1 MLVSTDRHSSRETR
15 DFARMF
21 SLSAGFFYRARGKK
35 TIEGLVSEA
44 RKKGESTLAL
54 FSFSEISFI
63 SISISGWEWK
73 NKILK
78 VLRYSFGK
86 EKPKGSEI
94 GSFEGKD
101 GKEFQSL
108 FGFDD
113 FYGGNIVVFAEDG
126 KLKIMKKEKNL
137 LEIEYTLQ
145 EKVEG

>member
-15 DFARMF
+15 DFARAF
-21 SLSAGFFYRARGKK
+21 SFSAGFFYRARGKK

-44 RKKGESTLAL
+44 RKKGENTLAL

-73 NKILK
+73 DKIIK
-78 VLRYSFGK
+78 VLKYSFGK

-94 GSFEGKD
+94 SSFEGMD
-101 GKEFQSL
+101 GKKFQSL

-113 FYGGNIVVFAEDG
+113 FYGGNAILFAGDG
-126 KLKIMKKEKNL
+126 KLKIMRKDKNL
-137 LEIEYTLQ
+137 LEMEYELQ
-145 EKVEG
+145 KKVEG